1 MSIINHLDLN
11 LPKKSG
17 REILKEIKHHEKLKR
32 VPVIV
37 LTISDDKNDINGS
50 YDNYANAFLTKPND
64 LKEFID
70 LIGTFENFWFKWATL
85 PDCED

>member
-1 MSIINHLDLN
+1 MN

-17 REILKEIKHHEKLKR
+17 REILKEIKQHEKLKR

-50 YDNYANAFLTKPND
+50 YDIFS
-64 LKEFID
+64 FQ
-70 LIGTFENFWFKWATL
+70 LICNGAGVTGSK
-85 PDCED
+85 